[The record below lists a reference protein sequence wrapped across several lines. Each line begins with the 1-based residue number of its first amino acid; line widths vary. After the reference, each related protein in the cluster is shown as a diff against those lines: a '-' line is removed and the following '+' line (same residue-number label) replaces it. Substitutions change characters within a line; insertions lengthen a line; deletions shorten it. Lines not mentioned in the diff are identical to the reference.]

1 MYMPVTGYAGRA
13 VLFNISVTLSGIQG
27 WLRTARQTRSPQAGR
42 LNRTECP
49 LCAVSSTD
57 GCNTKRV
64 TDFRVLNRDIPVSQK
79 FTDNKLAYIISCKG
93 FTYWMCVRKV
103 INTFYW
109 LSPILT

>member
-57 GCNTKRV
+57 GCNTLIGPLC
-64 TDFRVLNRDIPVSQK
+64 FNQK
-79 FTDNKLAYIISCKG
+79 GAGQKS
-93 FTYWMCVRKV
+93 
-103 INTFYW
+103 
-109 LSPILT
+109 